1 MKMLNL
7 PARIYG
13 MANSMNEKYLLI
25 LRGLIICLF
34 SSNLYAEMYVDRSIV
49 IFETGGSQREDVKVS
64 NTGDEVIYI
73 QVEVFSVLNPGTPEE
88 ERVKVTDPKELKL
101 IATPNKMVI
110 PAGGQKL
117 IRIVNLETNNTTERV
132 HRINVTP
139 IVAPLSE
146 ETSQLRIIVAYQILT
161 IIQPISPQAELLATR
176 SGNVVKFENHG
187 SSNILLTEG
196 SQCKPNDATEC
207 EDLPSRR
214 LYAGNTWELGLPY
227 DAPLAYSVRTFDGI
241 RKQIIK

>member
-1 MKMLNL
+1 
-7 PARIYG
+7 
-13 MANSMNEKYLLI
+13 MANSMNAKYLAI
-25 LRGLIICLF
+25 FFGLTICLI
-34 SSNLYAEMYVDRSIV
+34 SSNLDAEMYVDRSIV
-49 IFETGGSQREDVKVS
+49 IFEAGGPQREDVKVS

-73 QVEVFSVLNPGTPEE
+73 QVDVFSVLNPGTEEE

-117 IRIVNLETNNTTERV
+117 IRIVNLESNNTVERV

-146 ETSQLRIIVAYQILT
+146 ETSQLRIVVAYQILT
-161 IIQPISPQAELLATR
+161 IVQPVSPQSKLLATR
-176 SGNVVKFENHG
+176 SGNVVKFENQG
-187 SSNILLTEG
+187 SSNILLSEG
-196 SQCKPNDATEC
+196 SQCKPDDSTAC
-207 EDLPSRR
+207 DDLPSRR
-214 LYAGNTWELGLPY
+214 LYAGNTWELGLPF

-241 RKQIIK
+241 KKQIIK